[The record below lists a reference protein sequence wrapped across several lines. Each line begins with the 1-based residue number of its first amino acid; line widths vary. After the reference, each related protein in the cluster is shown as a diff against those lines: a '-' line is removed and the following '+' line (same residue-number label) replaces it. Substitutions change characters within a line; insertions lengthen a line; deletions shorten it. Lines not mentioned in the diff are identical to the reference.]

1 MPDPVPIDPL
11 EGPRYALEGRVV
23 TMDADST
30 VLRRGVVYV
39 DGGHIVAVA
48 DADAPRPDGF
58 AGESLVRT
66 GGTIFPGLIE
76 LHNHLSYN
84 ILPLWQV
91 PDTFVNRDQ
100 WAGRD
105 DYRLAVTGPMSVLGR
120 TPGYVQAIVRYVE
133 AKCLLAGTTTS
144 QGITLSSNA
153 GIRKHYR
160 GVVRNVE
167 QSGDADLPNAATH
180 VADVAEGTAEAFLG
194 QLEKTSTLLLHLSEG
209 IGPTARRH
217 FEALRIKPREWAIT
231 PALAGIH
238 CAGLNAD
245 NFHRLA
251 RNGGTMVWS
260 PLSNLLLYGKTANLK
275 AARAAGVLIALGSD
289 WSPSGSKNL
298 LGELKAAA
306 LFNEGLPADARFSAR
321 ELVETVTMNPARI
334 LKWDHAIGSIEAGK
348 RADLLVLDNMIG
360 DPYDQLIEGRET
372 SITLVVI
379 NGVPR
384 YGARALMERF
394 GPETERISVGGSD
407 RSLFL
412 TQPTGDAVVGEIT
425 LADARRTLQD
435 GLDRLPELALALEQR
450 GLPRGDE
457 LVLELDQN
465 REDEVFDPLAR
476 GLPPLSQVLTPL
488 TLDPLL
494 VVDDNGFLPSLATQR
509 NLPKA
514 MRSELPARYGG

>member
-1 MPDPVPIDPL
+1 MPKPATIDPL
-11 EGPRYALEGRVV
+11 EGPRYALQGRIV
-23 TMDADST
+23 TMDAAGT
-30 VLRRGVVYV
+30 VLDGGVVYV
-39 DGGHIVAVA
+39 DGGRIAAVTEEG
-48 DADAPRPDGF
+48 APAPDGF
-58 AGESLVRT
+58 ANEPLVRT
-66 GGTIFPGLIE
+66 GGTIYPGLIE

-84 ILPLWQV
+84 IIPLWQV
-91 PDTFVNRDQ
+91 PQTFVNRDQ

-120 TPGYVQAIVRYVE
+120 TSGYIEAIVRYVE
-133 AKCLLAGTTTS
+133 TKCLLAGTTTS

-167 QSGDADLPNAATH
+167 QSGDPDLPNAATH
-180 VADVAEGTAEAFLG
+180 VADVAAGTAEAFLG
-194 QLEKTSTLLLHLSEG
+194 QLESTSTLLLHLSEG

-217 FEALRIKPREWAIT
+217 FEALRIKPRQWAIT

-251 RNGGTMVWS
+251 RDGGSMVWS
-260 PLSNLLLYGKTANLK
+260 PLSNFLLYGKTANLK

-306 LFNEGLPADARFSAR
+306 LSNERLPESAQFSAR
-321 ELVETVTMNPARI
+321 ELVETVTINPARI
-334 LKWDHAIGSIEAGK
+334 LKWDHALGSIEAGK
-348 RADLLVLDNMIG
+348 RADLLILDNTTG
-360 DPYDQLIEGRET
+360 DPYDRLVGAHEKA
-372 SITLVVI
+372 ITMVVI

-394 GPETERISVGGSD
+394 GPETERVTVGGSE

-412 TQPTGDAVVGEIT
+412 TQPTGDALVGEIT
-425 LADARRTLQD
+425 LAEARRRLDD
-435 GLDRLPELALALEQR
+435 GLARLPELALALEER

-465 REDEVFDPLAR
+465 RDDEVFDPLAR
-476 GLPPLSQVLTPL
+476 GLPPLSQVLAPL
-488 TLDPLL
+488 VLDPLL
-494 VVDDNGFLPSLATQR
+494 VVDDDRFLASLATQK
-509 NLPKA
+509 NLPKT
-514 MRSELPARYGG
+514 MRTALPARYGA